1 MSDAFLLEYYSFP
14 FKGARSTAVSVISDE
29 EMIKIFEEMLEEK
42 PDFVKFII
50 DLKEENKQLKAEN
63 KKFKETIQH
72 CEGVM
77 ESDEDLEERLKAQHQ
92 IDMEELKAE
101 IEQLKEKDKEWT
113 ELMKG
118 AMSSGLT
125 GKVEE
130 LTINTEELFGENQ
143 QQQSDIEYLV
153 EALEGMRVYCQ
164 NIDKNACDVFNQLTK
179 PLRSDEFNGEHMD
192 AAAIPQN

>member
-1 MSDAFLLEYYSFP
+1 MSDTFLLEYYSFAATA
-14 FKGARSTAVSVISDE
+14 ARSTPKSDSAVSVISDE
-29 EMIKIFEEMLEEK
+29 EMIQIFEEMLEEK

-63 KKFKETIQH
+63 KKLKETIQH

-92 IDMEELKAE
+92 IDMEEL
-101 IEQLKEKDKEWT
+101 
-113 ELMKG
+113 
-118 AMSSGLT
+118 
-125 GKVEE
+125 
-130 LTINTEELFGENQ
+130 TINTEELFGENQ

-153 EALEGMRVYCQ
+153 EALEGMREYCQ